1 MPCDAAEQTRLSV
14 LHQVYLSA
22 LSGALTTAPITAAV
36 TRILDLGTG
45 PGDWAV
51 GIADRFPYAD
61 VVGIDLAVWDVE
73 AVELSGR
80 EGNGTLDAE
89 VEERGVRWE
98 IDDLDIWSMEG
109 EIDKSQVGIEALG
122 PEAKKRDGQEQRI
135 INTTKDSSK
144 HKNAITAAAAA
155 AARSTGSTT
164 TRHTNE
170 SSQRAPSL
178 SSKGKQK
185 QTVEASPPPPRFD
198 PYTLESSVEPPIGWN
213 FSEPF
218 DFIHLRGLKG
228 AFANWPAVYEEIYK
242 NLAPGGWV
250 EVADYEIEI
259 HEPDDS
265 PASASYSTTTKGK
278 CRKRPAET
286 FPNLRVLYNATVQ
299 AARTSG
305 KVLGTAHITTSLL
318 EAAGFTDVRI
328 TQVNVPVGTWHG
340 DERQKAIGKMFLVC
354 FMEGLEA
361 TCLRLLTRYGGEVGG
376 PPWSAAQ
383 VREACGKAKQE
394 LLEVGTVRENGGK
407 KGPLAGE
414 GWCAQFKWAVGRRSR
429 SRR

>member
-14 LHQVYLSA
+14 LHRVYLSA

-80 EGNGTLDAE
+80 EGNGTLGAE

-109 EIDKSQVGIEALG
+109 EIGESQVGIEALEL
-122 PEAKKRDGQEQRI
+122 EARKRDGQEQRI
-135 INTTKDSSK
+135 INTTEDSSK
-144 HKNAITAAAAA
+144 HKNAIAAAAA

-164 TRHTNE
+164 TQHTDE
-170 SSQRAPSL
+170 SSQQAPSL

-185 QTVEASPPPPRFD
+185 KIVEASPPPPRFD
-198 PYTLESSVEPPIGWN
+198 PYTIESYVEPPISWN

-228 AFANWPAVYEEIYK
+228 AFANWPAVYKEIYK
-242 NLAPGGWV
+242 SLAPGGWV

-265 PASASYSTTTKGK
+265 PASASSSTTAKGK
-278 CRKRPAET
+278 SRKKPAKT

-299 AARTSG
+299 AAQTSG

-328 TQVNVPVGTWHG
+328 TQVNVPVGTWHE
-340 DERQKAIGKMFLVC
+340 DEKQKAIGKMFLVC

-383 VREACGKAKQE
+383 VREACDKAKQE

-429 SRR
+429 SGR

>member
-1 MPCDAAEQTRLSV
+1 MPCDTAEQTRLSV

-80 EGNGTLDAE
+80 ERSSTLGTE
-89 VEERGVRWE
+89 VEERSVRWE

-109 EIDKSQVGIEALG
+109 EIDESQVGIEAL
-122 PEAKKRDGQEQRI
+122 ALKASKRDGQEQRI
-135 INTTKDSSK
+135 I
-144 HKNAITAAAAA
+144 
-155 AARSTGSTT
+155 
-164 TRHTNE
+164 
-170 SSQRAPSL
+170 SSQQAPSL

-185 QTVEASPPPPRFD
+185 QTVEASLPPPRFN

-228 AFANWPAVYEEIYK
+228 AFANWPAVYKEIYK
-242 NLAPGGWV
+242 SLAPGGWV

-265 PASASYSTTTKGK
+265 PASASCSTTAKGK
-278 CRKRPAET
+278 SRKMPAKT
-286 FPNLRVLYNATVQ
+286 FPNLRVLYNAIVQ

-328 TQVNVPVGTWHG
+328 TQVNVPIGTWHE
-340 DERQKAIGKMFLVC
+340 DEKQKAIGKMFLVC
-354 FMEGLEA
+354 VMEGLEA

-376 PPWSAAQ
+376 PPWSAAR
-383 VREACGKAKQE
+383 VREACDKAKQE
-394 LLEVGTVRENGGK
+394 LLEVGTAREDGGR
-407 KGPLAGE
+407 KGPLVGE

-429 SRR
+429 SGR